1 MVREKSRAKSKPT
14 QARRRILY
22 VQTGIDFHR
31 LMCEPC
37 CATQQ
42 NQALDFRFRVK
53 SGHCAVSGRCLLYP
67 QKRTL
72 IERVRM
78 SALCQKRTLNVV
90 SHRPYPEPSPGTGM
104 IRGHT

>member
-1 MVREKSRAKSKPT
+1 MREKSRAKSKPT

-42 NQALDFRFRVK
+42 NQALDFRLGSEADISLSQTNVRFTPESGHRYLVCECPLCAK
-53 SGHCAVSGRCLLYP
+53 SGLL
-67 QKRTL
+67 QCKML
-72 IERVRM
+72 
-78 SALCQKRTLNVV
+78 
-90 SHRPYPEPSPGTGM
+90 SPLWAKTEHELAAG
-104 IRGHT
+104 